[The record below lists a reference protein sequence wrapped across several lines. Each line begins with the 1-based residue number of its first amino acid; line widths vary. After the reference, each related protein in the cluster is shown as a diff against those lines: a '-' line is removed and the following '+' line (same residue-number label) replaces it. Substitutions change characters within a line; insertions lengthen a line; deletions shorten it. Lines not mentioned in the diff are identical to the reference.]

1 MSSEAVDT
9 PRAALL
15 YEALADRVADKI
27 VTGHLRPGARLWSVR
42 QLARLEG
49 VSPATVVQAY
59 VLLEGRGLI
68 EARPQSGHYVRA
80 PRVPA
85 LPEPRSARPVAV
97 PSRVGVADRVA
108 RLYRAMRDPHVV
120 PLGTAV
126 VAPELLPTDKLNLIL
141 ARIAR
146 SAGGVGVA
154 YDPPPGSAVLRR
166 AIARRAPS
174 WGMLASPD
182 DVVTTVG
189 CMEAIHLSLRAV
201 VRASDAVAVETP
213 AYYGLLQLLESMELR
228 VFEIP
233 AHPRHGMDLDDLE
246 RVVRARAVKAVL
258 AVPSFNNPLGSRMP
272 DEARE
277 RLVAMLT
284 AADIPLIE
292 DDIYG
297 DLFHEGDRPRVAKSF
312 DRAGIVLTTGSFSKT
327 LAPGYRV
334 GYVLPGRYKERV
346 EQLKFAHTVACPTL
360 PQLAVAELLD
370 SGGYDHHL
378 RTLRKRLAANVA
390 RASEAIATHF
400 PPGTRVSRP
409 QGGFTLWVELPPGVS
424 ALDLEARA
432 LEHGISV
439 APGPIFSA
447 KRRFSSN
454 LRIACGAPWSEV
466 IERAIVTLGRLAGQ
480 GR

>member
-1 MSSEAVDT
+1 MIQVTTKS
-9 PRAALL
+9 PLL
-15 YEALADRVADKI
+15 YEALADRVAEKI
-27 VTGHLRPGARLWSVR
+27 ASGHLRPGARLWSVR
-42 QLARLEG
+42 QLSRLEN
-49 VSPATVVQAY
+49 VSAATVVQAY
-59 VLLEGRGLI
+59 VLLEGRGLV
-68 EARPQSGHYVRA
+68 EARPQSGHFVRA
-80 PRVPA
+80 SRAPV
-85 LPEPRSARPVAV
+85 LLEPRPARPVAV
-97 PSRVGVADRVA
+97 PSRVGVADRVT
-108 RLYRAMRDPHVV
+108 RLYRALRDPHVV

-126 VAPELLPTDKLNLIL
+126 VAPELLPTDKLNHIL

-146 SAGGVGVA
+146 GAGGVGVA
-154 YDPPPGSAVLRR
+154 YDPPPGAPALRR
-166 AIARRAPS
+166 AIARRAPG

-189 CMEAIHLSLRAV
+189 CMEAMHISLRAV
-201 VRASDAVAVETP
+201 VKAGDAVAVETP
-213 AYYGLLQLLESMELR
+213 AYYGLLQLLESLELR

-233 AHPRHGMDLDDLE
+233 AHARTGMDLDDLE
-246 RVVRARAVKAVL
+246 RVVRARAVKAVM

-297 DLFHEGDRPRVAKSF
+297 DLFFEGDRPRTAKSF
-312 DRAGIVLTTGSFSKT
+312 DTKGIVLTCSSFSKT

-334 GYVLPGRYKERV
+334 GYVLPGRYRERV
-346 EQLKFAHTVACPTL
+346 EQLKFVHTVGSPTL
-360 PQLAVAELLD
+360 TQLAVAELLD

-378 RTLRKRLAANVA
+378 RALRKKLAANVA
-390 RASEAIATHF
+390 RTSEAICTHF
-400 PPGTRVSRP
+400 PPGTRISRP

-439 APGPIFSA
+439 AAGPIFSA

-454 LRIACGAPWSEV
+454 IRVACGYPWSDV
-466 IERAIVTLGRLAGQ
+466 IERAVVTLGRLAGAQ
-480 GR
+480 AG